1 MLVALDI
8 VDLLQLQEIW
18 SKRPIITAFTRLE
31 VRPSALQSNANFSIG
46 ELLPRLARLK
56 QSSAWQIKN
65 ARVNTD
71 PARVPLGEFSEDY
84 FSEMYPEA
92 PSPAEQRQSLFNSVY
107 DRYIVAFYRGS
118 AAQTGAAL
126 KTLAQVRSMEPSDH
140 LGKDA
145 LPLQGSQEW
154 IPFNITDEIRGLDR
168 RYNPVEPGAPAAYVV
183 ADAFWQLLAKV
194 TPAELEETIRVQ
206 CESNAREAA
215 EVLRPLLNGLNE
227 VAYTWHRSPSVVG
240 LCYQIPD

>member
-18 SKRPIITAFTRLE
+18 SKRPIVTAFTRLE
-31 VRPSALQSNANFSIG
+31 VRPPAALSGADFSIG

-56 QSSAWQIKN
+56 QSSTWRSN
-65 ARVNTD
+65 SARVNTD
-71 PARVPLGEFSEDY
+71 PARVPLAEFSEDY

-107 DRYIVAFYRGS
+107 DRYIVTYYRGS

-126 KTLAQVRSMEPSDH
+126 QTLARVRSMEAGEH
-140 LGKDA
+140 LGADA
-145 LPLQGSQEW
+145 LPLHGSQEW
-154 IPFNITDEIRGLDR
+154 IPFNITDEIRGLDK

-183 ADAFWQLLAKV
+183 ADEFWQLLAKV
-194 TPAELEETIRVQ
+194 APAELEETIRIQ
-206 CESNAREAA
+206 CASNAPECV
-215 EVLRPLLNGLNE
+215 ESLRPMLNALSE
-227 VAYTWHRSPSVVG
+227 VAYTWNRSPSVVG